1 LQINAHPLAVVGK
14 LRSIV
19 IRRIE
24 GEEKSTGG
32 IIIPDSVKEK
42 PQEGQLVAVGLGA
55 RDDPASSSQSI
66 SRPATEY
73 FSASGQEQK

>member
-1 LQINAHPLAVVGK
+1 MRIRWLLSANSAQFLFAA
-14 LRSIV
+14 LR
-19 IRRIE
+19 
-24 GEEKSTGG
+24 GEEKGNGG
-32 IIIPDSVKEK
+32 IIIPDTVKEK